1 MCCFLHGALST
12 VMQTEAQVVSNR
24 DPEEIAP
31 EVPLRWCDFSEPHGG
46 THSWRVLDADNNVA
60 VFLQEHTSGK
70 FGIALGTWAED
81 FESDIAI
88 DTPRCARGMSDFFE
102 KQGEQARC
110 FPVVTCPAPSPHRC

>member
-1 MCCFLHGALST
+1 M
-12 VMQTEAQVVSNR
+12 
-24 DPEEIAP
+24 
-31 EVPLRWCDFSEPHGG
+31 
-46 THSWRVLDADNNVA
+46 LDADNNSLPVAGGTYYVA

-88 DTPRCARGMSDFFE
+88 DTPHCARGMSDFFE